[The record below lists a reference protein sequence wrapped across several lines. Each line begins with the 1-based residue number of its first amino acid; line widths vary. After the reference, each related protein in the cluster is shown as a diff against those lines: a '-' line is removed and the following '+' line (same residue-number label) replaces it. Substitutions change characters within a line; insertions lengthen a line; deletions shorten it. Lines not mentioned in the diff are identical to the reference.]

1 MERLAVRGDSRV
13 DWVDAAPFRAQIRH
27 LMAAFSLHSED
38 VAAAAG
44 ISAHLAEHLV
54 HGRKGRLTRRIS
66 PDIARR
72 LLRLSDDQVR
82 FLERLRVPSG
92 PARLQLEQLR
102 RAGWDDLSIA
112 VRVGVSAPDLVR
124 LATTATT
131 CSQLLTVRL
140 TAAAR
145 ANELASW
152 AERSDRRADH
162 WAAVAA

>member
-1 MERLAVRGDSRV
+1 V

-27 LMAAFSLHSED
+27 LMAAFSLHIED

-44 ISAHLAEHLV
+44 ISARLAEHLV
-54 HGRKGRLTRRIS
+54 HGRNGRLTRRIS

-82 FLERLRVPSG
+82 FLGRLRVPAG
-92 PARLQLEQLR
+92 PARVQLARLR

-112 VRVGVSAPDLVR
+112 ERVGVSAPDLEC

-145 ANELASW
+145 ANEPGSW
-152 AERSDRRADH
+152 AERSDPS
-162 WAAVAA
+162 AAVAA

>member
-1 MERLAVRGDSRV
+1 MGRLAVRGDSRV

-27 LMAAFSLHSED
+27 LMAAFSLHTED

-44 ISAHLAEHLV
+44 ISARLVEHLV
-54 HGRKGRLTRRIS
+54 HGRNGRLTRRIS

-82 FLERLRVPSG
+82 LLGRLRVASG
-92 PARLQLEQLR
+92 PARLQLERLR

-112 VRVGVSAPDLVR
+112 VRVGVSTPDLER

-145 ANELASW
+145 ANEQASW
-152 AERSDRRADH
+152 AERSDH
-162 WAAVAA
+162 SAAVAA